1 MRTLTAILHPLPI
14 SNTELQL
21 VENNLKNCSRRLK
34 QFENTNETT
43 PSKPSGN
50 DQDDYDDKLP
60 LVTRQLFVDCHEVWK
75 LLNKTGTDKY
85 PHELVGEDDLAFKMI
100 GNNVTEVLHQLDW
113 VRKNRRKFVC
123 INDDIDHSRDD
134 AMQVRRVL
142 MDFYESMFPLPSQ
155 FELKP
160 NLRNRF
166 LYKHE
171 LDEWMSESRLLSQ
184 EVHYLVISLVV
195 LLLLFLLRNKVFLCC
210 RVVFKLFFLR
220 GRRFPDD
227 LDI

>member
-1 MRTLTAILHPLPI
+1 MRTLTAILYPLPI
-14 SNTELQL
+14 SNDELQL
-21 VENNLKNCSRRLK
+21 VENNLKNCSKRLK
-34 QFENTNETT
+34 HFEYINETIS
-43 PSKPSGN
+43 SKPSEK
-50 DQDDYDDKLP
+50 DKNNEL
-60 LVTRQLFVDCHEVWK
+60 LVVTRQLFVNCHEVWK
-75 LLNKTGTDKY
+75 LLNKTGADKY
-85 PHELVGEDDLAFKMI
+85 PHELAGEDDLAFKMI

-134 AMQVRRVL
+134 SMQVRRVL
-142 MDFYESMFPLPSQ
+142 KDFYRSMFPLPSQ
-155 FELKP
+155 FELRP

-171 LDEWMSESRLLSQ
+171 LDEYTRQSRLVSQ
-184 EVHYLVISLVV
+184 ESHYLVILLVV
-195 LLLLFLLRNKVFLCC
+195 LLLLVLLRNKIFLCC
-210 RVVFKLFFLR
+210 RLVFKLFFLR